1 MEKISD
7 LRKATGCK
15 PVDEVPREGAKTDA
29 PYKWKYK
36 GNKIQFNFNTE
47 NLENLV
53 QTLWAINNMK
63 VDYAQ
68 DVLFSTIDK
77 MKHCNDIVKLYDTS

>member
-1 MEKISD
+1 MDK
-7 LRKATGCK
+7 
-15 PVDEVPREGAKTDA
+15 VPREDAKTDA

-36 GNKIQFNFNTE
+36 GYKINFNTE

-53 QTLWAINNMK
+53 QTLWTINNMK

-68 DVLFSTIDK
+68 DVLSSTIDK
-77 MKHCNDIVKLYDTS
+77 MKHCNTLIKVAYTS